1 MTVTEV
7 TVRTKNAFIVPE
19 LRDLLAVGDAKILH
33 NLYKAAHPAAIA
45 ELISTLSGKEAW
57 AILQYA
63 DPLLRAEIYSHL
75 DKNIQAEIIKALRR
89 EDIARLL
96 ADMAPDDR
104 ADLFKQ
110 LSEDVREGILPAL
123 AQAEREDI
131 RRLASYKEGTVGAA
145 MTSDYATLSPQM
157 NASQALERL
166 RQIAPNR
173 ETIYYAYV
181 LDDDR
186 KLLGFVS
193 LKDLIV
199 ASRKDRVRDIM
210 HHEIISVKVE
220 DDQENAAQKIQK
232 YDLIALPVL
241 NDDDA
246 LVGII
251 TYDDAIDI
259 ITQEHTEDM
268 EKFMAISG
276 SHEPGAYLKTSSWV
290 HFKNR
295 VYWIVSLA
303 AFGSLSGMIIH
314 SFEATLMQILILA
327 LYMPMITD
335 AGGNT
340 GSQTATVVV
349 RALILREITSAD
361 LFRVLSKEIKI
372 AALLAVVL
380 SILSWGKIFFLSRGS
395 EIPTGFSLA
404 KISLAIAVALGLQ
417 VVSATVIGALLPL
430 SAAKMKWDPAV
441 VASPAL
447 TTIVDITGLLIYF
460 TTVRLFLGI

>member
-340 GSQTATVVV
+340 GSQTAT
-349 RALILREITSAD
+349 S
-361 LFRVLSKEIKI
+361 
-372 AALLAVVL
+372 
-380 SILSWGKIFFLSRGS
+380 G
-395 EIPTGFSLA
+395 P
-404 KISLAIAVALGLQ
+404 
-417 VVSATVIGALLPL
+417 
-430 SAAKMKWDPAV
+430 
-441 VASPAL
+441 
-447 TTIVDITGLLIYF
+447 
-460 TTVRLFLGI
+460 

>member
-1 MTVTEV
+1 M
-7 TVRTKNAFIVPE
+7 RTKNALIVPE
-19 LRDLLAVGDAKILH
+19 LRDLLAAGNAKTLH
-33 NLYKAAHPAAIA
+33 NLYKTAHPAAIA

-63 DPLLRAEIYSHL
+63 DPLLRAEICSHL
-75 DKNIQAEIIKALRR
+75 DKDIQAEIIKALRR

-104 ADLFKQ
+104 TDLFKQ
-110 LSEDVREGILPAL
+110 LPEDVREGILPAL

-145 MTSDYATLSPQM
+145 MTSDYATLSPHM
-157 NASQALERL
+157 TASQALERL

-295 VYWIVSLA
+295 VYWIISLA

-349 RALILREITSAD
+349 RALILREISSAD

>member
-1 MTVTEV
+1 M
-7 TVRTKNAFIVPE
+7 RTKNAFIVPE